1 MSEVS
6 AGWEAPTVA
15 GASVAVNHQV
25 VRTGPS
31 GLLLGATRE
40 QRPITIRLFRPEPTR
55 ALVST
60 RDYMKWILVFR
71 AVTIGAH
78 VTIIT
83 ATPRAWASLVD
94 VLRASGGTVQ
104 VTQEAA
110 AVPGAGRPY
119 RPSLVIDDLAA
130 SDGVR
135 MSLGA
140 WQAVLVMNDAGAGSA
155 IHTLRACDL
164 TLVSPADARVV
175 ENLRRGYALNQQQ
188 LRQLNNLAE
197 NELVVAM
204 PRRVSRVVMPPTPVE
219 YQLLFR
225 G

>member
-1 MSEVS
+1 MSQYQR
-6 AGWEAPTVA
+6 WEIPG
-15 GASVAVNHQV
+15 GATIERRAV

-31 GLLLGATRE
+31 GLLLGQTGDG
-40 QRPITIRLFRPEPTR
+40 RPVTVRIFRPDPTR
-55 ALVST
+55 VLVST

-78 VTIIT
+78 ATILT
-83 ATPRAWASLVD
+83 ATPRSWASLAQV
-94 VLRASGGTVQ
+94 VEASGGTVEIADQ
-104 VTQEAA
+104 IGQI
-110 AVPGAGRPY
+110 PGQGRPY
-119 RPSLVIDDLAA
+119 RPSLIVDDLAA

-140 WQAVLVMNDAGAGSA
+140 WQAVLIMNDASASAA

-164 TLVSPADARVV
+164 TFVSPADSRAS

-204 PRRVSRVVMPPTPVE
+204 PRRLTRVIMPPTQIE
-219 YQLLFR
+219 YEMLFR